1 MDADILDIVA
11 QRGGRA
17 RSACDLCR
25 HKKIRCDG
33 EKPACENCHFAGVTC
48 TFTVTGQ
55 PRKTIR
61 EQLAEAKARV
71 QELESFIAGHH
82 LPGAVSPIIQLQ
94 DQLRSAS
101 PCPPMSLFAAPS
113 HPQDSSDFDIAME
126 IFKQHLEISWP
137 GTTNSPQRN
146 SFHATVYRQTGAV
159 LDLHGFLARVTESYK
174 AQYAS
179 ISPAISTPQWPSY
192 ALIQKCLDYYAA
204 KSLYSMFPVVDV
216 PASQA
221 VLDALVSGRTDPPPT
236 TAEKA
241 HLFAFAAFITKQ
253 HQHQPQF
260 AGTDPEA
267 YVQAVLTLVPKL
279 MLELASVWKLETFVI
294 LALQIAPAGYPQQAQ
309 LLLSTAIRILYQLGG
324 HRITPP
330 PEYQPQASSTTT
342 TNNTKSHFHLRA
354 IFWLCYGMDKEM
366 CIRSC
371 SPPLIHDIDVDLD
384 FPQTYIGSTTHSPP
398 PPRQS
403 PSSSAASLSSYNSTE
418 IPLLYPTDIRL
429 AIFKSHIYNR
439 LYSSHA
445 QSLPE
450 ARRLAHIRQLDQDL
464 SELYAE
470 FPLGHTPAHTPR
482 SETST
487 PNNRD
492 PTIPSSSSNEESSNH
507 KLVNIRPINIHL
519 EYHYCIRKL
528 HEASITTSLS
538 VVSAPLPSSLEL
550 YYQASRSTLLYYLN
564 SGKGGLVDRFSIWIH
579 AQFILS
585 AILTV
590 FWCLIENPDPRNAS
604 FTRDLR
610 MLEDMRGLFAC
621 EVFDLEGEGRFFP
634 PAYIVDGF
642 LSWLVSLVRV
652 AGEREGVRRGR
663 AS

>member
-17 RSACDLCR
+17 RSACDL
-25 HKKIRCDG
+25 
-33 EKPACENCHFAGVTC
+33 
-48 TFTVTGQ
+48 
-55 PRKTIR
+55 
-61 EQLAEAKARV
+61 QLAEAKARV
-71 QELESFIAGHH
+71 QELESFIAGRH
-82 LPGAVSPIIQLQ
+82 LPGAVSPNIQLQ

-101 PCPPMSLFAAPS
+101 PCPSLSLFAAPS

-126 IFKQHLEISWP
+126 IFKQHLEVSWP

-179 ISPAISTPQWPSY
+179 ISPATSTPLWPSY

-204 KSLYSMFPVVDV
+204 KGMYSMFPVVDV

-221 VLDALVSGRTDPPPT
+221 VLEALVSGHTDPPPT

-260 AGTDPEA
+260 ADTDPDA

-294 LALQIAPAGYPQQAQ
+294 LALHIAPAGYPQQAQ

-342 TNNTKSHFHLRA
+342 NNTKSHSHLRA
-354 IFWLCYGMDKEM
+354 IFWLCYSMDKEM

-403 PSSSAASLSSYNSTE
+403 PSSSTSLSSYHSTE
-418 IPLLYPTDIRL
+418 IPLLYPSDIRL

-470 FPLGHTPAHTPR
+470 FPLGHTPVHTPR

-487 PNNRD
+487 PIHRD

-519 EYHYCIRKL
+519 EYHHCVRKL

-538 VVSAPLPSSLEL
+538 VVSAPLASSLEL

-564 SGKGGLVDRFSIWIH
+564 SGKGGLVDRFSVWIH

-604 FTRDLR
+604 FSRDLR

-652 AGEREGVRRGR
+652 AVEREGVRRGR

>member
-25 HKKIRCDG
+25 HRKIRCDG

-71 QELESFIAGHH
+71 QELESFIAGRH
-82 LPGAVSPIIQLQ
+82 LPGAVSPNIQLQ

-101 PCPPMSLFAAPS
+101 PCPSLSLFAAPS

-126 IFKQHLEISWP
+126 IFKQHLEVSWP

-179 ISPAISTPQWPSY
+179 ISPATSTPLWPSY

-204 KSLYSMFPVVDV
+204 KGMYSMFPVVDV

-221 VLDALVSGRTDPPPT
+221 VLEALVSGHTDPPPT

-260 AGTDPEA
+260 ADTDPDA

-279 MLELASVWKLETFVI
+279 MLELAS
-294 LALQIAPAGYPQQAQ
+294 ALHIAPAGYPQQAQ

-342 TNNTKSHFHLRA
+342 NNTKSHSHLRA
-354 IFWLCYGMDKEM
+354 IFWLCYSMDKEM

-403 PSSSAASLSSYNSTE
+403 PSSSTSLSSYHSTE
-418 IPLLYPTDIRL
+418 IPLLYPSDIRL

-470 FPLGHTPAHTPR
+470 FPLGHTPVHTPR

-487 PNNRD
+487 PIHRD

-519 EYHYCIRKL
+519 EYHHCVRKL

-538 VVSAPLPSSLEL
+538 VVSAPLASSLEL

-564 SGKGGLVDRFSIWIH
+564 SGKGGLVDRFSVW
-579 AQFILS
+579 
-585 AILTV
+585 
-590 FWCLIENPDPRNAS
+590 
-604 FTRDLR
+604 
-610 MLEDMRGLFAC
+610 
-621 EVFDLEGEGRFFP
+621 
-634 PAYIVDGF
+634 
-642 LSWLVSLVRV
+642 
-652 AGEREGVRRGR
+652 
-663 AS
+663 

>member
-71 QELESFIAGHH
+71 QELESFIAGRP

-94 DQLRSAS
+94 DELRSAS
-101 PCPPMSLFAAPS
+101 PYPPMSLFAAPS

-192 ALIQKCLDYYAA
+192 ALIQKCLDYYSA
-204 KSLYSMFPVVDV
+204 KSMYSMFPVVDV

-260 AGTDPEA
+260 AGTDPDA

-279 MLELASVWKLETFVI
+279 MLELAS
-294 LALQIAPAGYPQQAQ
+294 ALHIAPAGYPQQAQ

-342 TNNTKSHFHLRA
+342 NNTESHSHLRA

-384 FPQTYIGSTTHSPP
+384 FPKTYIGSTTHSPP

-403 PSSSAASLSSYNSTE
+403 PSSSTSSYTSNE
-418 IPLLYPTDIRL
+418 VPLLYPTDIRL

-470 FPLGHTPAHTPR
+470 FPLGHTPVHTPR

-487 PNNRD
+487 PDNRD
-492 PTIPSSSSNEESSNH
+492 PTITPSSSLSSNEESSNH
-507 KLVNIRPINIHL
+507 KLVNIRPISIHL

-538 VVSAPLPSSLEL
+538 VVSAPLASSLEL

-564 SGKGGLVDRFSIWIH
+564 SGKGGLVDRFS
-579 AQFILS
+579 
-585 AILTV
+585 
-590 FWCLIENPDPRNAS
+590 FW
-604 FTRDLR
+604 
-610 MLEDMRGLFAC
+610 
-621 EVFDLEGEGRFFP
+621 
-634 PAYIVDGF
+634 
-642 LSWLVSLVRV
+642 
-652 AGEREGVRRGR
+652 
-663 AS
+663 

>member
-25 HKKIRCDG
+25 HRKIRCDG

-71 QELESFIAGHH
+71 QELESFIAGRH
-82 LPGAVSPIIQLQ
+82 LPGAVSPNIQLQ

-126 IFKQHLEISWP
+126 IFKQHLEVSWP

-159 LDLHGFLARVTESYK
+159 LDVHGFLARVTESHK

-192 ALIQKCLDYYAA
+192 ALVQKCLDYYAA
-204 KSLYSMFPVVDV
+204 NSMYSMFPVVDV

-221 VLDALVSGRTDPPPT
+221 VLDALVSGRTDSPPT

-260 AGTDPEA
+260 ADTDPDA
-267 YVQAVLTLVPKL
+267 YVQAVLTLIPKL
-279 MLELASVWKLETFVI
+279 MLELAS
-294 LALQIAPAGYPQQAQ
+294 ALHIAPAGYPQQAQ

-342 TNNTKSHFHLRA
+342 NNTKSHSHLRA
-354 IFWLCYGMDKEM
+354 IFWLCYSMDKEM

-398 PPRQS
+398 PARQS
-403 PSSSAASLSSYNSTE
+403 PSSAAAASLSSYHSTE
-418 IPLLYPTDIRL
+418 IPLLYPSDIRL

-470 FPLGHTPAHTPR
+470 FPLGHTPVHTPR

-519 EYHYCIRKL
+519 EYHHCVRKL

-538 VVSAPLPSSLEL
+538 VVSAPLASSLEL

-564 SGKGGLVDRFSIWIH
+564 SGKGGLVDRFSVW
-579 AQFILS
+579 
-585 AILTV
+585 
-590 FWCLIENPDPRNAS
+590 
-604 FTRDLR
+604 
-610 MLEDMRGLFAC
+610 
-621 EVFDLEGEGRFFP
+621 
-634 PAYIVDGF
+634 
-642 LSWLVSLVRV
+642 
-652 AGEREGVRRGR
+652 
-663 AS
+663 

>member
-71 QELESFIAGHH
+71 QELESFIAGRP
-82 LPGAVSPIIQLQ
+82 LPGAVSSTIHSQ
-94 DQLRSAS
+94 DELRSAS

-113 HPQDSSDFDIAME
+113 HPQDSSDFDIALE

-159 LDLHGFLARVTESYK
+159 LDLHGFLACATESYK

-204 KSLYSMFPVVDV
+204 KSMYSMFPVVDL

-221 VLDALVSGRTDPPPT
+221 VLDALVSGRTDSLPT

-253 HQHQPQF
+253 HQNQPQF
-260 AGTDPEA
+260 ADTDPEA

-279 MLELASVWKLETFVI
+279 MLELASV
-294 LALQIAPAGYPQQAQ
+294 
-309 LLLSTAIRILYQLGG
+309 
-324 HRITPP
+324 
-330 PEYQPQASSTTT
+330 
-342 TNNTKSHFHLRA
+342 
-354 IFWLCYGMDKEM
+354 
-366 CIRSC
+366 C

-384 FPQTYIGSTTHSPP
+384 FPQTYIDSTTHSPP

-403 PSSSAASLSSYNSTE
+403 PSSSASLSSYNSNE

-492 PTIPSSSSNEESSNH
+492 PTIQHSSSSNEESSNH
-507 KLVNIRPINIHL
+507 KMVNIRPINIHL

-564 SGKGGLVDRFSIWIH
+564 SGKGGLVDRFS
-579 AQFILS
+579 
-585 AILTV
+585 
-590 FWCLIENPDPRNAS
+590 FW
-604 FTRDLR
+604 
-610 MLEDMRGLFAC
+610 
-621 EVFDLEGEGRFFP
+621 
-634 PAYIVDGF
+634 
-642 LSWLVSLVRV
+642 
-652 AGEREGVRRGR
+652 
-663 AS
+663 